1 MLVGSVGGMLVVGLK
16 AAEAMA
22 LAVRSM
28 GDVVI

>member
-1 MLVGSVGGMLVVGLK
+1 MLVVGLK